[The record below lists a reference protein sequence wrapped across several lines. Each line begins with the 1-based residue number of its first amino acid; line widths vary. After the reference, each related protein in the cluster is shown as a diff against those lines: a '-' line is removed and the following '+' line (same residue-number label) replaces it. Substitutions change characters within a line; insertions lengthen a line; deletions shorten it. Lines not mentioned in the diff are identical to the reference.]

1 MPGGSSAEP
10 LKAEAFPSA
19 IIGVRGMGED
29 AGPEIDWDSL
39 TFSFT
44 QTDRMY
50 IATCKQGEEWDS
62 GVMQDFQNLSLSPA
76 AGVINYGQGLFEGMK
91 AQYAEDGSVVL
102 FRPINNARRS
112 QEGARRLG
120 MPPVPEEMFLD
131 AVMKT
136 VRENIRWVPPMGKG
150 ALYVRPLLFGS
161 GAILGVAPAP
171 EFTFLVYVS
180 PVGPYFKG
188 GITPTS
194 LRVSDEFHRAA
205 PGGSG
210 GVKAI
215 GNYAPAM
222 VPSKMAKKE
231 GYSEIIYLDAVN
243 HRYVEEVGA
252 ANFFCV
258 KDGVIS
264 TPELTGTI
272 LPGVTRASVMELAE
286 SRGYE
291 VREEKVDVEY
301 ALDADECFCVGTAAV
316 ISAIGTIEHG
326 DRVVEYCGG
335 EVGPVA
341 MEMYDALTAIQQRR
355 APDEF
360 GWTVA
365 VE

>member
-1 MPGGSSAEP
+1 MPGGPPAEP
-10 LKAEAFPSA
+10 LKAEAFPFA
-19 IIGVRGMGED
+19 INRVRGMNRHT
-29 AGPEIDWDSL
+29 GPEIDWDSL

-50 IATCKQGEEWDS
+50 ISTCKQSEEWRS
-62 GVMQDFQNLSLSPA
+62 GIMQDFQNLSLSPA
-76 AGVINYGQGLFEGMK
+76 SGVINYGQGLFEGMK
-91 AQYAEDGSVVL
+91 AQYAEDGRVVL
-102 FRPINNARRS
+102 FRPSENAKRS
-112 QEGARRLG
+112 REGARRLG
-120 MPPVPEEMFLD
+120 MPPVPEEIFLD
-131 AVMKT
+131 AVKQT

-161 GAILGVAPAP
+161 GEILGVSPAP
-171 EFTFLVYVS
+171 EYTFLVYVS

-215 GNYAPAM
+215 GNYAPGM
-222 VPSKMAKKE
+222 VPSMMAKRE

-243 HRYVEEVGA
+243 HRYIEEVGA

-258 KDGVIS
+258 KDKIIS

-291 VREEKVDVEY
+291 VREEKIDVEY

-335 EVGPVA
+335 DVGPIA
-341 MEMYDALTAIQQRR
+341 MEMYGSLTAIQQRR

-360 GWTVA
+360 GWTVT

>member
-1 MPGGSSAEP
+1 MSGGLLGGTVESR
-10 LKAEAFPSA
+10 
-19 IIGVRGMGED
+19 GVSLSNNRGAMMLED
-29 AGPEIDWDSL
+29 AGPDIDWDEL

-44 QTDRMY
+44 ETDRMY
-50 IATCKQGEEWDS
+50 MATCKEGDEWEPGD
-62 GVMQDFQNLSLSPA
+62 MQDFQSLSLSPA

-91 AQYAEDGSVVL
+91 AQYAADGNVVL
-102 FRPINNARRS
+102 FRPEHNARRA

-131 AVMKT
+131 AVKQT
-136 VRENIRWVPPMGKG
+136 VSENIRWVPPMGKG

-161 GAILGVAPAP
+161 GPILGVAPAP
-171 EFTFLVYVS
+171 EFTFLIYVS

-215 GNYAPAM
+215 GNYAPGM

-231 GYSEIIYLDAVN
+231 GYSEIIYLDAVH

-272 LPGVTRASVMELAE
+272 LPGVTRMSVIELAR
-286 SRGYE
+286 SKGYE
-291 VREEKVDVEY
+291 VREEKVDVDY
-301 ALDADECFCVGTAAV
+301 AMDADECFCVGTAAV
-316 ISAIGTIEHG
+316 ISAIGRIEHG

-335 EVGPVA
+335 EVGPIS
-341 MEMYDALTAIQQRR
+341 MELYKALTSIQQRR
-355 APDEF
+355 ITDEF
-360 GWTVA
+360 AWTKDVS
-365 VE
+365 